1 MTKYILIIFLFTDI
15 DTRMGNFYTL
25 KQKFNDYYECAE
37 YVEQHRVDSSTGF
50 GQVFTPSAH
59 PPIFKGRIIGLTYCK
74 PVGIETITKK
84 GIN

>member
-1 MTKYILIIFLFTDI
+1 MIKYILIIFLFTNL

-25 KQKFNDYYECAE
+25 KQEFKDYYACAE
-37 YVEQHRVDSSTGF
+37 YVEQHTVDSTTEL

-74 PVGIETITKK
+74 P
-84 GIN
+84 INNE